1 MTSNRY
7 EEDDLS
13 DMYQLCEVIRLQETG
28 PKEANKSLRNVFKYG
43 DTHSQLRGL
52 TILKTLVDN
61 CGESFQAQISTP
73 KFIELL
79 KSMANSSTTDPKV
92 HKSLMLLLSQW
103 SNDFKNQS
111 NMYAIAHLYD
121 SVNHKAGFSR
131 RNSSTRPVPQI
142 PSSTSSK
149 ERRESLDKSNNKGPQ
164 SPTYSPE
171 KEIGMATQNAT
182 NLLNAIILLT
192 PNANIEKD
200 PEIQKLFRKCKDSS
214 EQLGKIIPFVMDSDK
229 LGPLL
234 QANDQTLDALSKYLE
249 IHKDLDLIDFDSFSA
264 SSHSADNNIVYDNSL
279 LEDPFADPFSD
290 PILEPEL
297 GNKTKKKYE
306 W

>member
-52 TILKTLVDN
+52 TILKALVDN
-61 CGESFQAQISTP
+61 CGESFQ
-73 KFIELL
+73 
-79 KSMANSSTTDPKV
+79 
-92 HKSLMLLLSQW
+92 
-103 SNDFKNQS
+103 
-111 NMYAIAHLYD
+111 AHLYD

-149 ERRESLDKSNNKGPQ
+149 ARRESLDKSNNKGPQ

-171 KEIGMATQNAT
+171 K
-182 NLLNAIILLT
+182 
-192 PNANIEKD
+192 
-200 PEIQKLFRKCKDSS
+200 
-214 EQLGKIIPFVMDSDK
+214 
-229 LGPLL
+229 
-234 QANDQTLDALSKYLE
+234 
-249 IHKDLDLIDFDSFSA
+249 
-264 SSHSADNNIVYDNSL
+264 
-279 LEDPFADPFSD
+279 
-290 PILEPEL
+290 
-297 GNKTKKKYE
+297 
-306 W
+306 